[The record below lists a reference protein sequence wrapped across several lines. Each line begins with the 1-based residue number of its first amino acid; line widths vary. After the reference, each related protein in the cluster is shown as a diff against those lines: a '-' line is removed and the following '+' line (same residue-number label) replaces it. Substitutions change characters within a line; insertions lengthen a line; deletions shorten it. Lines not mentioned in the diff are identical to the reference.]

1 MWVIPASDND
11 ELTGLIDA
19 VTRDDSTAVAYP
31 PYNIEKTGEGAYW
44 PTMAVAE
51 FSRGRARHHIQERE
65 GSWQTGKAQKED
77 EDGSGHLHWVIAR
90 RSFEWRFS
98 FADQM

>member
-44 PTMAVAE
+44 HTMAVAE
-51 FSRGRARHHIQERE
+51 FSVVECDITIQEKRA
-65 GSWQTGKAQKED
+65 WQSGKGQKED

>member
-44 PTMAVAE
+44 LTMAVAE
-51 FSRGRARHHIQERE
+51 FSVAERDITIQGKKPCKPARHRRRVKTAAATC
-65 GSWQTGKAQKED
+65 TG
-77 EDGSGHLHWVIAR
+77 
-90 RSFEWRFS
+90 
-98 FADQM
+98 

>member
-44 PTMAVAE
+44 HTMAVAE
-51 FSRGRARHHIQERE
+51 FSVAERDITIQERKGLAKRQGTE
-65 GSWQTGKAQKED
+65 GGR
-77 EDGSGHLHWVIAR
+77 GR
-90 RSFEWRFS
+90 RRPP
-98 FADQM
+98 ALGNRQA

>member
-19 VTRDDSTAVAYP
+19 VTRDDSTAVADP

-44 PTMAVAE
+44 HTMAVAE
-51 FSRGRARHHIQERE
+51 FSVAERDITIQEKRAWQAARHRRRTRTAVATC
-65 GSWQTGKAQKED
+65 TG
-77 EDGSGHLHWVIAR
+77 
-90 RSFEWRFS
+90 
-98 FADQM
+98 

>member
-1 MWVIPASDND
+1 
-11 ELTGLIDA
+11 

-44 PTMAVAE
+44 STMAVAE
-51 FSRGRARHHIQERE
+51 FSVVECDITIQEKRA
-65 GSWQTGKAQKED
+65 WQSGKGQKED
-77 EDGSGHLHWVIAR
+77 EDGRGHLHWVIAR

>member
-44 PTMAVAE
+44 HTMAVAE
-51 FSRGRARHHIQERE
+51 FSVAERDITIQEKRP
-65 GSWQTGKAQKED
+65 WQTGKAQKED
-77 EDGSGHLHWVIAR
+77 EDGGGHLHWVIAR

>member
-44 PTMAVAE
+44 HTMAVAE
-51 FSRGRARHHIQERE
+51 FSVAERDITIQEKRPWQSGKATEGGRGRR
-65 GSWQTGKAQKED
+65 
-77 EDGSGHLHWVIAR
+77 GHLHWVIAR